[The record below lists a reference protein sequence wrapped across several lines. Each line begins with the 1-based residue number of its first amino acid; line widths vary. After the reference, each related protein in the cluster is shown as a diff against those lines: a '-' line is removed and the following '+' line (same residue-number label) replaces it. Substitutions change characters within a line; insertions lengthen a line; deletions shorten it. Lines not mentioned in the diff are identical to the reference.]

1 MAALLAT
8 AVHAA
13 NDARTSATQSQQKP
27 PERGVELLAVD
38 FAAVSGDGT
47 PVTDLKADEVTLRVG
62 GSARPIRSLQLV
74 ATATPG
80 DEVVVE
86 SLPPPFGSNTA
97 TEAGRAFALVIADD
111 SFPPGRETPLREA
124 TDLFLKRLSPR
135 DRVSLVTMP
144 YGGIKVPFTNDLSRF
159 RMALSKIVGRAPAV
173 QDGSSLACESRRTLE
188 SLVGY
193 LDTLGI
199 RQEPATVMFV
209 TAGLAAPRRDA
220 PAMMAPGMC
229 ELTREMF
236 DHVGVAA
243 GAARAQFYVIQPMDL
258 FNTGAAVQRENIAGV
273 GYKGSDNQ
281 IEGIEHLAGVT
292 GGKMLALTGSA
303 DTAFGRV
310 LRERTAHYVAAITP
324 ERNDRSGRSQQLEI
338 KVKRSGV
345 EVRSRPHITF
355 AKPEPTLGRPT
366 EPSPRE
372 MLSTT
377 AIFRDLP
384 LRASGFAAFDGTGD
398 ALRIVTLAEPVEP
411 EVKIASLT
419 AAIFDDD
426 GKSISHWSAT
436 NEELQ
441 RSPIIGAMPAQPGR
455 YRLRVAAIDTTGR
468 AGTVDYEVNAE
479 SVRTGPMK
487 LSSLLLGLS
496 RGGGFVPRLQ
506 FTTEPVAIGYVEMSR
521 RCRWIKSLRHARSR
535 QHPQRPRPGHGPAR
549 DRSSRHGPLHRQRR
563 RADRRAAGRR
573 LQRPRDCG
581 PRGTPDDSRGADAS
595 EGDAGEID
603 ASLCSALS
611 IPNFKFQTSNSKL
624 PS

>member
-1 MAALLAT
+1 MRRILIAALLAT

-13 NDARTSATQSQQKP
+13 SDARTSATQSQQKP

-74 ATATPG
+74 ATATVG
-80 DEVVVE
+80 DEVLVE

-144 YGGIKVPFTNDLSRF
+144 YGGIKLPFTNDLSRF

-236 DHVGVAA
+236 DHVGFAA

-258 FNTGAAVQRENIAGV
+258 FNTGAGVQRENIAGV
-273 GYKGSDNQ
+273 GYKGSDNR

-310 LRERTAHYVAAITP
+310 LRERAAHYVAAITP
-324 ERNDRSGRSQQLEI
+324 TRNDRSGRSQQLEI

-377 AIFRDLP
+377 AVFRDLP

-436 NEELQ
+436 NDELQ
-441 RSPIIGAMPAQPGR
+441 RSPIIGAMPAQPGS

-479 SVRTGPMK
+479 TARTGPLK

-506 FTTEPVAIGYVEMSR
+506 FTTEPVAIGYVEMYGAAVGAKVTATLEVAST
-521 RCRWIKSLRHARSR
+521 LN
-535 QHPQRPRPGHGPAR
+535 GPALVAV
-549 DRSSRHGPLHRQRR
+549 PL
-563 RADRRAAGRR
+563 AIEAAGTDRYIA
-573 LQRPRDCG
+573 
-581 PRGTPDDSRGADAS
+581 RGAVPIGGLQPGDYSVRAIVGL
-595 EGDAGEID
+595 EGH
-603 ASLCSALS
+603 
-611 IPNFKFQTSNSKL
+611 PMTRVVQTLRKATL
-624 PS
+624 AK